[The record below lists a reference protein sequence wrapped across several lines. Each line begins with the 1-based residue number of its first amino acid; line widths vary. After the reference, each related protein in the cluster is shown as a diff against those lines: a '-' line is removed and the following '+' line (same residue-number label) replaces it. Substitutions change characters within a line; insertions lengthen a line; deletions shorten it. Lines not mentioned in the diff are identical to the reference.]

1 MGPKGPVSH
10 DSREKAPTCLR
21 GFCTWWLAGCWRRSS
36 LHSPCKWRP
45 SLTLMIH
52 STLQTKPVFSL
63 LRTPFHHF
71 CIRLRFTLHRK
82 SLPMIHLLG
91 VPGGSARP
99 NCLSRL
105 SFSTHVAEVSC
116 VDGRLSLGSSHL
128 WPAHRNLLLRRCSLT
143 CCSRPMTR
151 PGLLQVFSAMTG
163 VVATSSDTPGSPPA
177 ADG

>member
-36 LHSPCKWRP
+36 LHSPCKWKP
-45 SLTLMIH
+45 SLMLMIR

-99 NCLSRL
+99 NCLS
-105 SFSTHVAEVSC
+105 THVLQGWAVWME
-116 VDGRLSLGSSHL
+116 GSAWGVL
-128 WPAHRNLLLRRCSLT
+128 ICGQLT
-143 CCSRPMTR
+143 CCSGPTTR

-163 VVATSSDTPGSPPA
+163 VVATSSDTPGSLPA
-177 ADG
+177 ADE